1 MTTHQTRFL
10 ESSEITLAVVKAWHD
25 LAGRAAEPN
34 PFVEPQVVVPA
45 LAHLD
50 GSRRAAGLLT
60 AWDGDRLDALVPV
73 AWPLR
78 LPVAGREVQLP
89 AWEVLTTPY
98 RPLGTPL
105 VNATRTTDAMAALL
119 TAPPGSMRPAAA
131 LAIRY
136 LGDDGPVAAALDA
149 VLAGRGQQAWRT
161 KTYQRAVL
169 RRDSGVSVDKDR
181 RRRHRR
187 IRRAREELDQR
198 FGGSRLVDRA
208 GEPAAVEEFLRLE
221 ALGWKGQ
228 AGTAMACDP
237 AHATWFREV
246 CATLAAEGRL
256 ELLSLEVGGRAI
268 AMECNFLVGEGAFE
282 FKGAYDEEYAIYLP
296 GMQLLLHI
304 FDELPDSPVAWR
316 DSCTVPDNVLMNRLW
331 PDRRTLSTVLVPLPG
346 RAGTA
351 TLAALRRAAA
361 LTPILAATTSAVRAR
376 VGRGRP

>member
-1 MTTHQTRFL
+1 MTKHRTRFL
-10 ESSEITLAVVKAWHD
+10 QFSEITPGVVGAWRD

-50 GSRRAAGLLT
+50 GARWAAGLLT
-60 AWDGDRLDALVPV
+60 AWDGDRLDAVAPV

-78 LPVAGREVQLP
+78 LPVAGRGVGLP

-105 VNATRTTDAMAALL
+105 VDAKRTTEAMDALL
-119 TAPPGSMRPAAA
+119 TAPPGSGRPAAV

-149 VLAGRGQQAWRT
+149 ALAGRGQQAWRT

-169 RRDSGVSVDKDR
+169 RRDSGVPVDKDR

-208 GEPAAVEEFLRLE
+208 GDPAAVEEFLRLE
-221 ALGWKGQ
+221 AAGWKGQ
-228 AGTAMACDP
+228 AGTALACDP
-237 AHATWFREV
+237 AHAAWFREV
-246 CATLAAEGRL
+246 CAVLAAEGRL
-256 ELLSLEVGGRAI
+256 ELLSLEVGDRAI
-268 AMECNFLVGEGAFE
+268 AMECNFLAGEAAFE
-282 FKGAYDEEYAIYLP
+282 FKGAYDEEYATYLP
-296 GMQLLLHI
+296 GMQPLLHI
-304 FDELPDSPVAWR
+304 ADELPDSPIAWR
-316 DSCTVPDNVLMNRLW
+316 DSCTVPDNALMNRLW
-331 PDRRTLSTVLVPLPG
+331 PDRRTLSTVLVPLSG

-351 TLAALRRAAA
+351 ALAAARRAAA
-361 LTPILAATTSAVRAR
+361 LAPALAATTSAVRAR